1 MIDTV
6 VYASYREEEAS
17 HQRIEYLSKGHI
29 TRNRQAKI
37 QVHIVKT
44 ARSTSKDLRGEWNEN
59 TFKNNS

>member
-44 ARSTSKDLRGEWNEN
+44 ARSTSKDLRGE
-59 TFKNNS
+59 